1 MGMINEKVE
10 VMVKIHLMKAY
21 EGDFIWLS
29 YGNEEKEYHLL
40 IDGGVKECRE
50 RYAEVIRSIS
60 AKGESIEA
68 IILTHID
75 CDHIAGACEG
85 IEKVDAEVLQKT
97 VKRIIFNT
105 SEKIY
110 KEILVSKN
118 SGEYGV
124 KEGIEFCEILKEKG
138 ISDRIIERTMAGEI
152 INLANGALLKV
163 ISPGEKQL
171 EKLLDKWETYEKKHV
186 SVGYSPNLEQVKQ
199 NLKDLMRVRTGTDS
213 SVNNASSIAFLF
225 EYEDIK
231 GAFLG
236 DAKPSVCMEGLKKF
250 NIKGV
255 YPLDFIKISHHG
267 SISNTNLKLLKTLPT
282 VNYLLSTN
290 GHEKKVPS
298 KVVIAKLLRNCQ
310 DENESEIML
319 YCNYDWWESQYH
331 NKYFT
336 QIDRQLYID
345 TGILNVSLL
354 GKEGTSV
361 KDGLILYGK

>member
-1 MGMINEKVE
+1 
-10 VMVKIHLMKAY
+10 MVKIHMMKAY

-29 YGNEEKEYHLL
+29 YGDMKKEHHLL

-50 RYAEVIRSIS
+50 RYADVIRVIF

-85 IEKVDAEVLQKT
+85 IAKVDAEVLQRT
-97 VKRIIFNT
+97 VKKIIFNAP
-105 SEKIY
+105 EKIHN
-110 KEILVSKN
+110 EILVSKN

-124 KEGIEFCEILKEKG
+124 KEGIGFWEILKEKG
-138 ISDRIIERTMAGEI
+138 IHNRIIERTIAGEI
-152 INLANGALLKV
+152 INLANEALLKV

-171 EKLLDKWETYEKKHV
+171 EKLLDKWEAYEKKYKP
-186 SVGYSPNLEQVKQ
+186 VGHAPDLKQVKQ
-199 NLKDLMRVRTGTDS
+199 NLEDLMRVQTGTDS

-225 EYEDIK
+225 EYQDIK

-236 DAKPSVCMEGLKKF
+236 DAKPSVCMEGLKKIA
-250 NIKGV
+250 IKDA
-255 YPLDFIKISHHG
+255 YPVDFIKLSHHG
-267 SISNTNLKLLKTLPT
+267 SISNTNLKLLKKLPT

-298 KVVIAKLLRNCQ
+298 KVVIAKLIRNCQ
-310 DENESEIML
+310 EENKPEIML

-336 QIDRQLYID
+336 QNDRQLYID
-345 TGILNVSLL
+345 TGVLKISLL
-354 GKEGTSV
+354 DGEGTSV

>member
-1 MGMINEKVE
+1 
-10 VMVKIHLMKAY
+10 MVKIHMMKAQ

-29 YGNEEKEYHLL
+29 YGDMEKEHHLL
-40 IDGGVKECRE
+40 IDGGVKDCRE
-50 RYAEVIRSIS
+50 RYADVVRFIS

-85 IEKVDAEVLQKT
+85 IAKVDAGILQRT
-97 VKRIIFNT
+97 VKKIIFNA
-105 SEKIY
+105 SKKIH

-138 ISDRIIERTMAGEI
+138 IYDRIVERTIAGEI

-171 EKLLDKWETYEKKHV
+171 EKLLDKWESYEKKQL
-186 SVGYSPNLEQVKQ
+186 SVGYSPNLEKVKQ
-199 NLKDLMRVRTGTDS
+199 NLADLMRDKSGIDS
-213 SVNNASSIAFLF
+213 SVNNASSIALLF
-225 EYEDIK
+225 EYQNIK

-236 DAKPSVCMEGLKKF
+236 DAKPSICMEGMKEF
-250 NIKGV
+250 DIKDV
-255 YPLDFIKISHHG
+255 YPVDFVKLSHHG
-267 SISNTNLKLLKTLPT
+267 SIANTNLKLLKKLPT

-310 DENESEIML
+310 EENKPEIML

-336 QIDRQLYID
+336 QKDRQLYID
-345 TGILNVSLL
+345 TGVLKINLL
-354 GKEGTSV
+354 GGEGTSV